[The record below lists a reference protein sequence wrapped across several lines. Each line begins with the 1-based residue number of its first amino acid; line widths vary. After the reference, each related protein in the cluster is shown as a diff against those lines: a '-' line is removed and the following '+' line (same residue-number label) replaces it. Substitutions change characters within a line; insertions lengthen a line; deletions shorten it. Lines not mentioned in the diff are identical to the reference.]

1 MAPCEVSGKGNLEW
15 HQAIDWVEPH
25 ARQHIIISQ
34 VRSTSDYP
42 DPPATL
48 PLFPVVHKATVISL
62 QHPYTPILRTQ
73 YHEMTGWPD
82 RLIDRLIA
90 AINYRRM
97 EVKRQNYIVSCDRGL
112 TNRIKS

>member
-1 MAPCEVSGKGNLEW
+1 MLASTSSSLTCTPLESQQSSIW
-15 HQAIDWVEPH
+15 HVACPTC
-25 ARQHIIISQ
+25 Q

-112 TNRIKS
+112 TNIIKS